1 MKKITMGNCP
11 YVVNMVGCCT
21 LQEPLA
27 LVLEYI
33 PNGDLLTYLKTIR
46 KLVSISIQSMGI
58 HIEKILNSRFTS
70 KCDLQQLLPH
80 LFLS

>member
-1 MKKITMGNCP
+1 MKQITMGTCP

-33 PNGDLLTYLKTIR
+33 PKSDLRSYLWTIR
-46 KLVSISIQSMGI
+46 EQVTI
-58 HIEKILNSRFTS
+58 HT
-70 KCDLQQLLPH
+70 
-80 LFLS
+80 

>member
-46 KLVSISIQSMGI
+46 KLVSISIQSMDI
-58 HIEKILNSRFTS
+58 HIEKI
-70 KCDLQQLLPH
+70 QIQELLANVTCSDYYPTC
-80 LFLS
+80 F